1 MNKIVSSLWVGASVF
16 LSLGGIAAFILLF
29 VLDFNV
35 YWLILSPIILA
46 LYQVPA
52 VFVFWLWKKKAR
64 KELGDPSLAVGEGI
78 LKEQEKKSAPDGI

>member
-1 MNKIVSSLWVGASVF
+1 MKKTVSFLWVAASVI
-16 LSLGGIAAFILLF
+16 LSVVGIAAFILLF

-64 KELGDPSLAVGEGI
+64 KELGDPTIVVGEGI